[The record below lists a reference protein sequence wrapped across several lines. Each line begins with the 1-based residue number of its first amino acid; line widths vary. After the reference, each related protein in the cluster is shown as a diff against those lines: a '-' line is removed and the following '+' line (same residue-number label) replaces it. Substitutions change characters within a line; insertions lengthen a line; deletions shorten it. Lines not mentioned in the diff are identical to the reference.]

1 MRSLCNAR
9 VESNGD
15 ETIAKGALIA
25 KGGRCPEALWKER
38 AEAVAAE
45 TEMFE
50 HFFPPDSPKGR
61 ERDTRMSCKLPSL
74 QHHPHGGS
82 TFDYLE
88 RRSCLLN
95 PRPPRRWESSSR
107 GLGAAVSRR
116 LPYLLRERPL
126 DIGKTD
132 KVFASDWITEEDVVV
147 GTKCN
152 KVCRKL

>member
-1 MRSLCNAR
+1 M
-9 VESNGD
+9 
-15 ETIAKGALIA
+15 IA
-25 KGGRCPEALWKER
+25 KGGRCPEAPGKRESR
-38 AEAVAAE
+38 GRCCGDGDVR
-45 TEMFE
+45 TVSRG
-50 HFFPPDSPKGR
+50 HFFPQDSPKGR
-61 ERDTRMSCKLPSL
+61 EKHTRMSCELPSL
-74 QHHPHGGS
+74 QHHPHGESSGS

-88 RRSCLLN
+88 RRSCLPD

-152 KVCRKL
+152 KVRRNYSDLSVV